1 MSLTFYNNHVMT
13 KHYSFIKPARA
24 RTKSIYRLFDRKQ
37 CELGDNG
44 GGETLYVEF
53 KQFCILATDNIFS
66 NNQIEELL
74 YYGHRLDKDLF
85 NEMIYNIINK
95 NIKKYIAKYL
105 GIFSKAQINGELYFG
120 VCDLGFLD
128 GIPFYGV
135 LDINRINDM
144 ITEAINENI
153 RGVYLDGRDITEEEQ
168 LHIRDLYNNVKCYI
182 KELHT
187 PQIETVKYCQLKDT
201 QRELLIKLEEKKKV
215 LDDIWT
221 NYNYSYKQYILK
233 LNKYNSGI
241 VNYLF
246 NPDLRKEIIEYVK
259 SDFAQDNT
267 LDQQQLNSIIKFYS
281 HVNKYYGGMSF
292 SDEDVSIIKNIK
304 YDPINWLL
312 AYKDNMLNKIKQ
324 LRPETPTCKKQMNN
338 VYLKFFN
345 NMSNISSFLLPDV
358 QLYVLKFSFPYILGI
373 YCYYKYPGSD
383 AWHSKTRAIINGEVS
398 CY

>member
-1 MSLTFYNNHVMT
+1 MP
-13 KHYSFIKPARA
+13 KHYSSIKLVRP
-24 RTKSIYRLFDRKQ
+24 RTKSQYRLFDKKH
-37 CELGDNG
+37 CVLGDNG
-44 GGETLYVEF
+44 GGETLYIEF
-53 KQFCILATDNIFS
+53 KQFCILAIDNIF
-66 NNQIEELL
+66 NNTQIEEFL
-74 YYGHRLDKDLF
+74 YYEHRLDKDLF

-105 GIFSKAQINGELYFG
+105 GVFSKAQINGELYFG

-128 GIPFYGV
+128 GIPFYGI
-135 LDINRINDM
+135 LDIERINDM
-144 ITEAINENI
+144 ITEAINENT
-153 RGVYLDGRDITEEEQ
+153 RGAYLDDRYITEEEQ
-168 LHIRDLYNNVKCYI
+168 LHIRDLYNNIKCYI

-187 PQIETVKYCQLKDT
+187 PQIDTVEYCQLKDK
-201 QRELLIKLEEKKKV
+201 QLQLLVELEEKKKV

-221 NYNYSYKQYILK
+221 NYNHSHKQYILK
-233 LNKYNSGI
+233 LNRYNSGI

-259 SDFAQDNT
+259 LDFAQDNT
-267 LDQQQLNSIIKFYS
+267 LDKQHLNSIIKFYS
-281 HVNKYYGGMSF
+281 HVNKYYRGMSF

-324 LRPETPTCKKQMNN
+324 LRPETPTCKKQMTN

-358 QLYVLKFSFPYILGI
+358 QLYVLKFSFPYIPNI
-373 YCYYKYPGSD
+373 YCEYKYPGCD
-383 AWHSKTRAIINGEVS
+383 AWQSKTRAIINGEVS

>member
-1 MSLTFYNNHVMT
+1 MQR
-13 KHYSFIKPARA
+13 YSSIKSARGK
-24 RTKSIYRLFDRKQ
+24 TKSIYRLFDKKQ
-37 CELGDNG
+37 CDLGDNG

-53 KQFCILATDNIFS
+53 KQFCILAIDNIFS
-66 NNQIEELL
+66 NNQIEEFL
-74 YYGHRLDKDLF
+74 YYEHRLDKDLF

-105 GIFSKAQINGELYFG
+105 GLFSKAQINGELYFG
-120 VCDLGFLD
+120 ISDLGFLD

-135 LDINRINDM
+135 LDINRINEM
-144 ITEAINENI
+144 ITTAVNENVK
-153 RGVYLDGRDITEEEQ
+153 GAYLDDRDITEKEQ
-168 LHIRDLYNNVKCYI
+168 LHIRDLYNNIKCYI

-187 PQIETVKYCQLKDT
+187 PQIETVEYCQLKDT

-215 LDDIWT
+215 LEDIWT

-267 LDQQQLNSIIKFYS
+267 LDPRHLNSIIKFYS
-281 HVNKYYGGMSF
+281 HVNKYYGGMTF

-358 QLYVLKFSFPYILGI
+358 QMYLLKFSLPYIPDI
-373 YCYYKYPGSD
+373 YCEYKYPGSD
-383 AWHSKTRAIINGEVS
+383 EWHSKTRAIINGEVS